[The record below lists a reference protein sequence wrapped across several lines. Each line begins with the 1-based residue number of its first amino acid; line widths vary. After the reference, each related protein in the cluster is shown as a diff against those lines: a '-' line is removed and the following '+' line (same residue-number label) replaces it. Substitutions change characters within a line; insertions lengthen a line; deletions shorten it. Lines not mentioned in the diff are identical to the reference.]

1 MQKTFLVLSSVLLT
15 VIFIIG
21 CGGKN
26 GQSSENEIGST
37 SDNGNS
43 ETDRTIVLGH
53 MGTASDSNH
62 LQQYSMKFKE
72 EMERLTNGEVTVEIH
87 PGGALGGERDLVEG
101 VQLGTVDMT
110 IISSG
115 PLGNFVPESNVFD
128 FPFLFRSFEHADK
141 VVTGEIGRNIDA
153 SLENIGIKSVSWA
166 LNGYRHMMNSVRPIR
181 HPDDLKGLKVRTM
194 ENKIHMESFKAFGAD
209 PTPMSGTELYTALQ
223 QGVVDGME
231 SPLAWIVPSKFHEVQ
246 PYMSLSFHFYSPSP
260 VLMNKAAFDSY
271 SQEIQD
277 AVMEAGELAK
287 RHQIAFVEE
296 IEGVLIQEAADYGTE
311 IIRPED
317 FDTQAFVEASQPLYE
332 AFEDEYGDLIRRIR
346 AVE

>member
-1 MQKTFLVLSSVLLT
+1 MQKRRLTASVLVLIGGLM
-15 VIFIIG
+15 IG
-21 CGGKN
+21 CEGKERSRASN
-26 GQSSENEIGST
+26 GLADA
-37 SDNGNS
+37 SDGAGPV
-43 ETDRTIVLGH
+43 TARTIVLGH

-62 LQQYSMKFKE
+62 LQQYSIKFKAE
-72 EMERLTNGEVTVEIH
+72 LERLTEGNVTVEIH

-110 IISSG
+110 IVSSG

-141 VVTGEIGRNIDA
+141 VVTGEIGQGIDA
-153 SLENIGIKSVSWA
+153 ALENIGIKPVSWA

-231 SPLAWIVPSKFHEVQ
+231 SPLAWIVPSRFHEVQ

-260 VLMNKAAFDSY
+260 VLMNKATFDSY
-271 SQEIQD
+271 PEDVQT
-277 AVMEAGELAK
+277 AVIEAGELAK
-287 RHQIAFVEE
+287 QHQIAFVEE
-296 IEGVLIQEAADYGTE
+296 IETVLIQEAADYGTE
-311 IIRPED
+311 IIEPEE
-317 FDTQAFVEASQPLYE
+317 FDTEAFVAASAPLYE
-332 AFEDEYGDLIRRIR
+332 AFEDEYGDLIRQIQ
-346 AVE
+346 AIE

>member
-1 MQKTFLVLSSVLLT
+1 MRKKFFYVILVL
-15 VIFIIG
+15 FISTLSCIG
-21 CGGKN
+21 KR
-26 GQSSENEIGST
+26 GST
-37 SDNGNS
+37 DETGAVS
-43 ETDRTIVLGH
+43 ESTTIVLGH
-53 MGTASDSNH
+53 MGAVSDSNH
-62 LQQYSMKFKE
+62 LQQYSMKFQE
-72 EMERLTNGEVTVEIH
+72 EMARLSDGKVTVEIH
-87 PGGALGGERDLVEG
+87 GGGALGGERDLVEG

-141 VVTGEIGRNIDA
+141 IVTGEIGQKIDVA
-153 SLENIGIKSVSWA
+153 LENIGIKPISWA
-166 LNGYRHMMNSVRPIR
+166 LNGYRHMLNSVRPIR

-194 ENKIHMESFKAFGAD
+194 ENRIHMEAFKAFGAD

-231 SPLAWIVPSKFHEVQ
+231 SPLMWIVPSRFHEVQ

-260 VLMNKAAFDSY
+260 VLMNKAAFDAY
-271 SQEIQD
+271 PQEVQD

-287 RHQIAFVEE
+287 QHQIAFVEE
-296 IEGVLIQEAADYGTE
+296 IEDVLIKEAADYGTE

-317 FDTQAFVEASQPLYE
+317 FDTEAFVEASKPLYE
-332 AFEDEYGDLIRRIR
+332 AFEDEYGALIRQIQSI
-346 AVE
+346 E

>member
-1 MQKTFLVLSSVLLT
+1 MQKNFLVTSLVVFTIS
-15 VIFIIG
+15 IIMG
-21 CGGKN
+21 CGGKRGEGSADN
-26 GQSSENEIGST
+26 TGNVSEDENT
-37 SDNGNS
+37 N
-43 ETDRTIVLGH
+43 RTIVLGH

-72 EMERLTNGEVTVEIH
+72 EMERLTGGEVTVEIH
-87 PGGALGGERDLVEG
+87 PGGSLGGERDLVEG

-128 FPFLFRSFEHADK
+128 FPFLFRNFEHADK
-141 VVTGEIGRNIDA
+141 VVTGEIGQKIDA
-153 SLENIGIKSVSWA
+153 SLEAIGIKSVAWA

-231 SPLAWIVPSKFHEVQ
+231 SPLAWIVPSRFHEVQ

-260 VLMNKAAFDSY
+260 VLMNKAAFDAY
-271 SQEIQD
+271 PQEVQD
-277 AVMEAGELAK
+277 AVMEAGDLAK
-287 RHQIAFVEE
+287 QHQIAFVEE
-296 IEGVLIQEAADYGTE
+296 IEDVLIKEAADYGTE

-317 FDTQAFVEASQPLYE
+317 FDTAAFVEASKPLYE
-332 AFEDEYGDLIRRIR
+332 AFEDDYGDLIRQIQ
-346 AVE
+346 AVN